1 MSRRS
6 KTVLSMVVLLGIA
19 ASATSA
25 FLITRAATELPKTQD
40 PTPSTQTRKTQLSL
54 ALQPEAL
61 RVTRQ
66 LGKRFEKVGGPA
78 TTSIGKLTSAGSSQ
92 PVTIVRR
99 RTEVGETAEFAIGTR
114 TLTWS
119 DGEGIK
125 AVVGIPTPAEHLLV
139 ERLLLDSPDQFV
151 LAQLC
156 GASYFTMARN
166 VRADDA
172 VEGQPGPSWT
182 QVRVSY
188 PESDQK
194 RRSTSSWR
202 IYYINSATGLIDR
215 IVSEF
220 NGRTIE
226 ARIVRWIEEG
236 GEKFPAHI
244 TWSADGETILDYQLS
259 TVSQN

>member
-6 KTVLSMVVLLGIA
+6 KTVLSVVVLGIA
-19 ASATSA
+19 AIAASA
-25 FLITRAATELPKTQD
+25 FLVTRATTEPSKLQDPAPATQD
-40 PTPSTQTRKTQLSL
+40 RTTQRSL
-54 ALQPEAL
+54 VLQPEAF
-61 RVTRQ
+61 RVGRQ
-66 LGKRFEKVGGPA
+66 LGKRFERVGSAA
-78 TTSIGKLTSAGSSQ
+78 TTSVGKLTSSGSQQ

-119 DGEGIK
+119 DHEGIK
-125 AVVGIPTPAEHLLV
+125 AVVGIATPAERLLA

-151 LAQLC
+151 LAQLS

-172 VEGQPGPSWT
+172 IDGQPGPSWT

-188 PESDQK
+188 SESDQN

-202 IYYINSATGLIDR
+202 IFYINSATGLIDR
-215 IVSEF
+215 IVSEL
-220 NGRTIE
+220 NGRTVE
-226 ARIVRWIEEG
+226 ARIVRWIEED

>member
-6 KTVLSMVVLLGIA
+6 KTVLSVLVLLGIA

-25 FLITRAATELPKTQD
+25 FLITRAATEPPKTQD
-40 PTPSTQTRKTQLSL
+40 PAPSTQNRRTQRGLV
-54 ALQPEAL
+54 LQPEAF
-61 RVTRQ
+61 RVSRR
-66 LGKRFEKVGGPA
+66 LGKRFEATGSGA
-78 TTSIGKLTSAGSSQ
+78 TTSVGKLTTTGSQQ

-125 AVVGIPTPAEHLLV
+125 AVVGIPTPAERLLV

-151 LAQLC
+151 LAQLS

-172 VEGQPGPSWT
+172 VDDQPGPSWT

-188 PESDQK
+188 PENDQTP
-194 RRSTSSWR
+194 RSTSSWR

-220 NGRTIE
+220 NGRTAE

-244 TWSADGETILDYQLS
+244 TWSVDDETILDYQLS
-259 TVSQN
+259 TASQN